1 MFTNPSL
8 EEIRALLKSVRTI
21 AVVGLSDNPAR
32 PSYGVARAMQ
42 GLGYKIIPVRP
53 AQTEVLGQKAYAQL
67 TDLPA
72 ANIVPDLVDV
82 FRNPDAVDAIVDQ
95 CIAIGATRLWLQEG
109 VVNEPAARRAQAAG
123 ITVVMDRCVW
133 RDAHALL

>member
-42 GLGYKIIPVRP
+42 GLGYKIVPVRP
-53 AQTEVLGQKAYAQL
+53 AQTEVLGEKAYAQL

-72 ANIVPDLVDV
+72 VPDLVDV

-95 CIAIGATRLWLQEG
+95 CIAIGAKRLWLQEG
-109 VVNEPAARRAQAAG
+109 VVNEPAALRAQAAG
-123 ITVVMDRCVW
+123 ITVIMDRCVW

>member
-1 MFTNPSL
+1 MFANPSTD
-8 EEIRALLKSVRTI
+8 EIRALLKSVRTI

-53 AQTEVLGQKAYAQL
+53 AQTEVLGEKAYAQL
-67 TDLPA
+67 TDLPEA
-72 ANIVPDLVDV
+72 PDLVDV

-95 CIAIGATRLWLQEG
+95 CIAIGARRLWLQEG
-109 VVNEPAARRAQAAG
+109 VVNEPAAERARAAG
-123 ITVVMDRCVW
+123 ITVIMDRCVW

>member
-1 MFTNPSL
+1 MFANPSNDD
-8 EEIRALLKSVRTI
+8 IRALLKSVRTI

-32 PSYGVARAMQ
+32 PSYRVAQAMM
-42 GLGYKIIPVRP
+42 GLGYRIVPVRP

-67 TDLPA
+67 TDLPEA
-72 ANIVPDLVDV
+72 PDLVDV

-95 CIAIGATRLWLQEG
+95 CIAIGARRLWLQEG
-109 VVNEPAARRAQAAG
+109 VVNEPAALRARAAG

-133 RDAHALL
+133 KDAAALLT